1 MKNLN
6 IAMIGHRFMGKA
18 HSNAY
23 HNVNKFFDLKA
34 IPVKKII
41 CGRSNDVIAFAE
53 KWGWENYCHNYND
66 AVKRDDVDIVDIC
79 TPNSSHAEI
88 AIAAAN
94 AKKAIL
100 CEKPLAMN
108 VTEAEKMV
116 AAAEENNVPTMVCFN
131 YRRVPAI
138 ALLKKMIDEGKLGR
152 VYHFRAQ
159 YLQDWI
165 MNPKFPRVWRLVKAL
180 AGSGVHGDLNA
191 HIIDLARFLVGE
203 ISNVSG
209 LSETFIK
216 ERPLENFVT
225 DSNETGAVDVD
236 DATLFL
242 ARFKNGAIG
251 TFEATRFG
259 GGNKNGLQF
268 EINGSKGS
276 FKFNLENMNELF
288 YLNLEE
294 NEQGFKK
301 ILVTEPNH
309 PYVGNYWPPGHIIGY
324 EHTFVNLI
332 ADFINGVAEG
342 TPLMPDFKDAL
353 KTQKVLD
360 AVIKSAKKRCWMK
373 IY

>member
-6 IAMIGHRFMGKA
+6 VAMIGYKFMGKA

-23 HNVNKFFDLKA
+23 LNAGKFFDLKA
-34 IPVKKII
+34 NPVRKLI
-41 CGRSNDVIAFAE
+41 CGRNKDVIPFAE
-53 KWGWENYCHNYND
+53 KWGWENYCHDYND
-66 AVKRDDVDIVDIC
+66 AVARDDISIVDIC

-88 AIAAAN
+88 AIAAAK

-108 VTEAEKMV
+108 VAEAEEMV
-116 AAAEENNVPTMVCFN
+116 AASEENNIPTMVCFN

-152 VYHFRAQ
+152 VYHIRAQ

-165 MNPKFPRVWRLVKAL
+165 MDPKFPRVWRLVKAL

-191 HIIDLARFLVGE
+191 HIIDLARYLVGE
-203 ISNVSG
+203 ISEVSG

-216 ERPLENFVT
+216 ERPLENFVAG
-225 DSNETGAVDVD
+225 ETGIVDVD

-242 ARFKNGAIG
+242 AQFKNGAIG

-259 GGNKNGLQF
+259 GGNKNGLQL

-276 FKFNLENMNELF
+276 FKFSLENMNELF

-294 NEQGFKK
+294 KEQGFKR
-301 ILVTEPNH
+301 ILVTEQNH

-332 ADFINGVAEG
+332 ADFINGVADK

-360 AVIKSAKKRCWMK
+360 AVVKSAEERCW
-373 IY
+373 ITT

>member
-1 MKNLN
+1 MKKLN

-23 HNVNKFFDLKA
+23 LNAGKFFDLKA
-34 IPVKKII
+34 EPIRKIV
-41 CGRSNDVIAFAE
+41 CGRSEDVIPFAE
-53 KWGWENYCHNYND
+53 KWGWENYCHDYNE
-66 AVKRDDVDIVDIC
+66 AVIRDDIDIVDIC
-79 TPNSSHAEI
+79 TPNSSHSEI
-88 AIAAAN
+88 AIKAAN

-108 VTEAEKMV
+108 VAEAEDMV
-116 AAAEENNVPTMVCFN
+116 AAAKENDVPTMVCFN

-138 ALLKKMIDEGKLGR
+138 ALLKKMIDDGKLGR
-152 VYHFRAQ
+152 VYHIRAQ

-165 MNPKFPRVWRLVKAL
+165 MDPKFPRVWRLVKAL

-191 HIIDLARFLVGE
+191 HIIDLARYLIGE
-203 ISNVSG
+203 ISVVSG

-216 ERPLENFVT
+216 ERPIENST
-225 DSNETGAVDVD
+225 NGETGIVDVD

-242 ARFKNGAIG
+242 AKFENGAIG
-251 TFEATRFG
+251 TFEATRFA
-259 GGNKNGLQF
+259 GGNRNGLQL

-288 YLNLEE
+288 YLNLEDE
-294 NEQGFKK
+294 EQGFKR
-301 ILVTEPNH
+301 ILVTEANH

-324 EHTFVNLI
+324 EHTFVNVV

-342 TPLMPDFKDAL
+342 TSLMPNFNDAL

-360 AVIKSAKKRCWMK
+360 AVIKSAEENCWMN
-373 IY
+373 I